1 MKANKLARHSR
12 TTVLYLLVILLGIGM
27 IIPLLY
33 MVSTAFREFGYTI
46 QFSGSLVPQN
56 PTLINFT
63 RALDLYHVQRPFLN
77 SLFVSVVGVLLVM
90 LISSMMAYSFAR
102 FKFPGK
108 EVIFSAIILVLMIP
122 NLANIIPQF
131 LIAKTLGLRNSLWGL
146 IIFYTASMLS
156 FNTFLLRGFFEAL
169 PQELEDAI
177 LIDGGNYFTVFF
189 RMIVPLS
196 LPGLA
201 TVAIFSFLAFWDEL
215 ILALTLID
223 DPVIRTLPVTIA
235 SIQGQ
240 YSTDWGLVFA
250 ASLFAFIP
258 VVALFVALQRY
269 FVGGLTTGAFKG

>member
-1 MKANKLARHSR
+1 MKAKKSTKPIRL
-12 TTVLYLLVILLGIGM
+12 TILYLLVILLGICM
-27 IIPLLY
+27 VIPLLY
-33 MVSTAFREFGYTI
+33 MISTAFREFGYTI
-46 QFSGSLVPQN
+46 RFSGSLFPKN

-63 RALDLYHVQRPFLN
+63 RALELYHVQRPFLN
-77 SLFVSVVGVLLVM
+77 SLFVSVVSVLLVM
-90 LISSMMAYSFAR
+90 LISSMMAYAFAR

-146 IIFYTASMLS
+146 IIFYVASMLS

-169 PQELEDAI
+169 PNELEDAI
-177 LIDGGNYFTVFF
+177 LIDGGDYFTVFF
-189 RMIVPLS
+189 RMIIPLS

-201 TVAIFSFLAFWDEL
+201 TVAIFSYLAFWDEL
-215 ILALTLID
+215 ILALTFID
-223 DPVIRTLPVTIA
+223 DPLLRTLPVTIA
-235 SIQGQ
+235 TIQGQ

-258 VVALFVALQRY
+258 VVTLFVALQRY

>member
-1 MKANKLARHSR
+1 MKAKRLTKSIRLA
-12 TTVLYLLVILLGIGM
+12 TLYVLVIIIGICM
-27 IIPLLY
+27 IVPLLY
-33 MVSTAFREFGYTI
+33 MISTAFREFGYTI
-46 QFSGSLVPQN
+46 QFSGSLIPEN
-56 PTLINFT
+56 PTVLNFT
-63 RALDLYHVQRPFLN
+63 RALDLYHIQRPFLN
-77 SLFVSVVGVLLVM
+77 SLFVSVIGVLLVM
-90 LISSMMAYSFAR
+90 LISSMMAFAFAR

-108 EVIFSAIILVLMIP
+108 EIIFSAIILVLMIP

-131 LIAKTLGLRNSLWGL
+131 LLAKTLGLRNSLWGL
-146 IIFYTASMLS
+146 IVFYSASMLS

-169 PQELEDAI
+169 PKELEDAI

-189 RMIVPLS
+189 RMIIPLS
-196 LPGLA
+196 LPALA

-258 VVALFVALQRY
+258 VVTLFVALQRY
-269 FVGGLTTGAFKG
+269 FVGGLTSGAFKG

>member
-1 MKANKLARHSR
+1 MKATKLKKSIRL
-12 TTVLYLLVILLGIGM
+12 TILYLLVIIIGICM

-33 MVSTAFREFGYTI
+33 MISTSFREFGYTI
-46 QFSGSLVPQN
+46 QFSGSLIPKN

-63 RALDLYHVQRPFLN
+63 RVLELYHIQRPFFN
-77 SLFVSVVGVLLVM
+77 SLFVSVIGVLLVM
-90 LISSMMAYSFAR
+90 LISSMMAYAFAR

-108 EVIFSAIILVLMIP
+108 EIIFSAIILVLMIP

-131 LIAKTLGLRNSLWGL
+131 LLAKTLGLRNSLWGL
-146 IIFYTASMLS
+146 IVFYTASMLS

-169 PQELEDAI
+169 PKELEDAI

-189 RMIVPLS
+189 RMIIPLS

-258 VVALFVALQRY
+258 VVTLFVALQRY

>member
-1 MKANKLARHSR
+1 
-12 TTVLYLLVILLGIGM
+12 
-27 IIPLLY
+27 
-33 MVSTAFREFGYTI
+33 
-46 QFSGSLVPQN
+46 
-56 PTLINFT
+56 
-63 RALDLYHVQRPFLN
+63 
-77 SLFVSVVGVLLVM
+77 
-90 LISSMMAYSFAR
+90 
-102 FKFPGK
+102 
-108 EVIFSAIILVLMIP
+108 MIP

-146 IIFYTASMLS
+146 ILFYTASMVS
-156 FNTFLLRGFFEAL
+156 FDTFLLRGFFETL
-169 PQELEDAI
+169 PKELEDAI

-189 RMIVPLS
+189 RMIIPLS
-196 LPGLA
+196 LPALA

-258 VVALFVALQRY
+258 VVTLFVALQRY